1 MNPAPADWLI
11 RSALFVPGDDER
23 KLARATTAGA
33 DALIYDLEDAVAAE
47 RKADARDRVC
57 AALAGPGPA
66 LRLVRVNAL
75 GTP

>member
-1 MNPAPADWLI
+1 MTTHPSDWLI

-23 KLARATTAGA
+23 KLTRATTAGA

-57 AALAGPGPA
+57 AALAGQGP
-66 LRLVRVNAL
+66 RCGWCV
-75 GTP
+75 